1 MEKLHLPQ
9 HVLSLLMS
17 LCLGATVAIS
27 IPAIAQESSSS
38 TPKNSPVSVA
48 FQPPAG
54 EGTPQATAGG
64 ASRGKCPNI
73 QSVNPSVTALVP
85 ALQEADELA
94 PDLTGLTFDHSP
106 TFYFYVPAISAQK
119 AAFSLKDEQ
128 NNDVYQVN
136 FPLAGKTGIISV
148 KLPSNVPPLT
158 VDQTYRWSFGII
170 CEAQTPEDIPEVVFV
185 TGEIR
190 RTPTNTTLNSQLQQA
205 TPLEQVALYSQN
217 GIWFEGLATLAQLRR
232 SQPNDPTIASLWQEL
247 LQSVGLESI
256 ADQPFVN

>member
-17 LCLGATVAIS
+17 LCLGAVFVYS
-27 IPAIAQESSSS
+27 IPAIAQNTSSS
-38 TPKNSPVSVA
+38 TRKSSPVSVA

-73 QSVNPSVTALVP
+73 QSVSPALTALVP

-94 PDLTGLTFDHSP
+94 PDLTGLTLDGSP
-106 TFYFYVPAISAQK
+106 TFYFYVPAISSQK

-136 FPLAGKTGIISV
+136 FPLTGETGIISV
-148 KLPSNVPPLT
+148 KLPSDLPPLK
-158 VDQTYRWSFGII
+158 VDHTYRWSFGII
-170 CEAQTPEDIPEVVFV
+170 CEAQTPEELAEVVFV

-190 RTPTNTTLNSQLQQA
+190 RTPTDATLNSQLQQA
-205 TPLEQVALYSQN
+205 TPLEQVALYAQN
-217 GIWFEGLATLAQLRR
+217 GIWFESLATLVQLRR

-247 LQSVGLESI
+247 LQSVGLEAI
-256 ADQPFVN
+256 ASEPLLN